1 MKKTRCTRRS
11 GMCIVDLVSTNES
24 AIQQVAAMLVESFAV
39 NWPDAWPDLE
49 SALEEVRESFVADR
63 ISRIALDQDG
73 TVLGWVGGI
82 SQYRGHVW
90 ELHPLVVHVHHQGK
104 GIGRALVAD
113 LEERVKERGGLT
125 ITLGTDDVNYQTTLS
140 GIDLFPHV
148 CDHIARISNLKRHPY
163 EFYQKQG
170 YVIVGVMPDANG
182 LGKPDILMAKSVVR

>member
-11 GMCIVDLVSTNES
+11 GMRIVDLVSTNES

-49 SALEEVRESFVADR
+49 SALDEVRESFVADR

-90 ELHPLVVHVHHQGK
+90 ELRILVVRVSQQRK

-113 LEERVKERGGLT
+113 LE
-125 ITLGTDDVNYQTTLS
+125 
-140 GIDLFPHV
+140 
-148 CDHIARISNLKRHPY
+148 
-163 EFYQKQG
+163 
-170 YVIVGVMPDANG
+170 
-182 LGKPDILMAKSVVR
+182 